1 MAVTKE
7 RLNEIFN
14 KMTADQELTPEYMDE
29 LTAYQ
34 AEILGD
40 PDDQIDDTEIK
51 EVRER
56 VSTLEKE
63 NSDLKAEIRKRFF
76 TVAEDAQDVDGA
88 EDTEEDE
95 EEETVD
101 YFTD

>member
-40 PDDQIDDTEIK
+40 PDDQI
-51 EVRER
+51 RER

-76 TVAEDAQDVDGA
+76 AVAEDAQDVDGA

>member
-34 AEILGD
+34 AEILE
-40 PDDQIDDTEIK
+40 DDQIDDTEIK

-76 TVAEDAQDVDGA
+76 AVAEDAQDVDGA

-101 YFTD
+101 YFTE